1 MSGSPERRRVMVVD
15 DDADIR
21 DFVLMV
27 LVDEGY
33 DVLAA
38 PNGQVALAFYSL
50 DPDEDAYM
58 PFALNV
64 LTFRGPEISEVD
76 AFIVRTPTAPDRATA
91 ARMPEQPTNAEA
103 LAAAFENLGMPERM
117 ER

>member
-1 MSGSPERRRVMVVD
+1 MPPLASWFGPRDEIARWLATSPMSGDWHWR
-15 DDADIR
+15 AIR
-21 DFVLMV
+21 TQ
-27 LVDEGY
+27 
-33 DVLAA
+33 A
-38 PNGQVALAFYSL
+38 NGQVALAFYSL

-91 ARMPEQPTNAEA
+91 ARMPEQPTNVQA
-103 LAAAFENLGMPERM
+103 LAAAFENLGMPEKL